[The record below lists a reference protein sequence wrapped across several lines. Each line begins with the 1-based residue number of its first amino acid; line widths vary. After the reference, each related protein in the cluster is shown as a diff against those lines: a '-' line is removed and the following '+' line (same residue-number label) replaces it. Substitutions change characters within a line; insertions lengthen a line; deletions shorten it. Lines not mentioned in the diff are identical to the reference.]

1 MCSAPASTSSDFS
14 SNDNQKLMLQTL
26 RGIKTDR
33 PPFWLM
39 RQAGRYLPEYRKI
52 RENAGGFLD
61 LCYNPDF
68 ATEVTLQPLR
78 RYNFD
83 AAILFADILLIPDAL
98 GQPLAFMEGEG
109 PVLEALSSE
118 KDLLS
123 LNIDDIH
130 KKLSPVYETVSRLSS
145 EIPKSCTLIG
155 FAGAPWTVA
164 TYMVEGKGSK
174 DYVKTKKWA
183 YGDPVGFQKL
193 MDILVEATIQYLDRQ
208 VQAGAEV
215 IQLFD
220 TWAGVLSDREFEKWV
235 TGPAKRIVMGL
246 RSKYPEL
253 PVIGFP
259 KGAGGNL
266 ERYIEQTKVT
276 AISLDT
282 ATPLDWAAKTI
293 QPKTIVQGNL
303 DPILLVTG
311 GKMMTDRISEILT
324 TFSNYPFIFNLGH
337 GIIPQTPPE
346 NVGILADMI
355 HNYKA

>member
-1 MCSAPASTSSDFS
+1 
-14 SNDNQKLMLQTL
+14 MLQTL
-26 RGIKTDR
+26 KGEITKR

-39 RQAGRYLPEYRKI
+39 RQAGRYLPEYRKT
-52 RENAGGFLD
+52 RANAGSFLD
-61 LCYNPDF
+61 LCYNPEF

-98 GQPLAFMEGEG
+98 GQPLDFKEGEG
-109 PVLEALSSE
+109 PVLDPLSSE
-118 KDLLS
+118 KDLGA
-123 LNIDDIH
+123 LNIENIH
-130 KKLSPVYETVSRLSS
+130 QKLSPVYETVSRLSE
-145 EIPKSCTLIG
+145 EIPQHCTLIG

-183 YGDPVGFQKL
+183 YGDPDGFQKL
-193 MDILVEATIQYLDRQ
+193 IDILVEATILYLDRQ

-215 IQLFD
+215 IQIFD

-235 TGPAKRIVMGL
+235 TRPTEKIVAGL
-246 RSKYPEL
+246 REKYPLL
-253 PVIGFP
+253 PIIGFP

-266 ERYIEQTKVT
+266 QGFIDQTKVT
-276 AISLDT
+276 AVSLDT
-282 ATPLDWAAKTI
+282 AVPLHWAAKNI
-293 QPKTIVQGNL
+293 QPKTVIQGNL

-311 GKMMTDRISEILT
+311 GRAMKDRISEIL
-324 TFSNYPFIFNLGH
+324 SVYGDNPFIFNLGH

-346 NVGILADMI
+346 HVAILADMI
-355 HNYKA
+355 HNYER